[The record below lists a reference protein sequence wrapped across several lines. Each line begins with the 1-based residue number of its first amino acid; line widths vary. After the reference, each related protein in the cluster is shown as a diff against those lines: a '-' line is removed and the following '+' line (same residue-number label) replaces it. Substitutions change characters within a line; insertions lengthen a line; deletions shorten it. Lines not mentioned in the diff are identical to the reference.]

1 MNAPRDE
8 RDREREKKG
17 DGENSFTPPLP
28 RSMTPSASAP
38 PSNLLH
44 NLVVFARLLRHLGIH
59 VSATQVHDFAHA
71 LKYIDLGQRREF
83 QDTARCIL
91 ITRHEDNALFDQAFD
106 WFWKRREYSA
116 DARRAAAALTPG
128 FVKPPPPPSPFI
140 TTSLAPL
147 SDDALPQKG
156 RIVTIQTYS
165 AQEMLRRKDFGA
177 FTRDEIEATKKWMRL
192 LPWHPGERATHRKQ
206 RGGAEFFDVRATMR
220 RNLKYGGELFEPAWR
235 QAQYKPRPLVVLCD
249 ISGSMENYSRMLL
262 HFVHALRER
271 RDGYSTTHT
280 ECFVFGTRLTRITR
294 QLRTRS
300 VERALRDVADTV
312 VDWSG
317 GTRIGDSLKT
327 FNFVWAR
334 RSLRPGAV
342 VLIISDGW
350 DRGDPQ
356 LLGREMARLR
366 RSVDRVIWLNPL
378 IASADYAPL
387 TLGLQAALPY
397 VDDFL
402 PAHNFTSLEDLARLL
417 NQLNAPGSK

>member
-1 MNAPRDE
+1 
-8 RDREREKKG
+8 
-17 DGENSFTPPLP
+17 
-28 RSMTPSASAP
+28 
-38 PSNLLH
+38 
-44 NLVVFARLLRHLGIH
+44 
-59 VSATQVHDFAHA
+59 
-71 LKYIDLGQRREF
+71 
-83 QDTARCIL
+83 
-91 ITRHEDNALFDQAFD
+91 
-106 WFWKRREYSA
+106 
-116 DARRAAAALTPG
+116 
-128 FVKPPPPPSPFI
+128 
-140 TTSLAPL
+140 
-147 SDDALPQKG
+147 
-156 RIVTIQTYS
+156 
-165 AQEMLRRKDFGA
+165 
-177 FTRDEIEATKKWMRL
+177 
-192 LPWHPGERATHRKQ
+192 
-206 RGGAEFFDVRATMR
+206 
-220 RNLKYGGELFEPAWR
+220 
-235 QAQYKPRPLVVLCD
+235 
-249 ISGSMENYSRMLL
+249 MENYSRMLL

-271 RDGYSTTHT
+271 ETHA

-300 VERALRDVADTV
+300 VERALRDVAEAV

-317 GTRIGDSLKT
+317 GTRIGDAIKT

-334 RSLRPGAV
+334 RVLRPGAV

-417 NQLNAPGSK
+417 GQLHSSGA